1 MPKVYSLDLRKK
13 VFSAWQAGE
22 GSQREL
28 AKRFNVSLSFVRD
41 LSRRYRETGTIVP
54 KLQGGDRRSKLQ
66 EKEQK
71 IVEKIIESKNDI
83 SLREIKEL
91 LQNQT
96 GIVVSLS
103 TLCRT
108 LQKWELRNKKNHYGQ

>member
-41 LSRRYRETGTIVP
+41 LSRRY
-54 KLQGGDRRSKLQ
+54 L
-66 EKEQK
+66 
-71 IVEKIIESKNDI
+71 
-83 SLREIKEL
+83 SLIH
-91 LQNQT
+91 
-96 GIVVSLS
+96 I
-103 TLCRT
+103 
-108 LQKWELRNKKNHYGQ
+108 